1 MNARRATLSRIAVTA
16 PARAVRRFFYGGG
29 AFERVLLLAVLLI
42 NLAVVCQGWARLA
55 EGRVRAEERAAQ
67 ETRNLTQVLE
77 QSLGSTARSIDV
89 TLRAVVDELEASAGS
104 GQPLRP
110 EAVRDLLARYKSWL
124 PEIEGLRVFDAE
136 GLPRWASLGAP
147 PVQGVIGAAAFRT
160 LAGLGNDRLVVSPPQ
175 TEADSGGRVL
185 SFSRRYRLADGRFGG
200 VVTAAV
206 PLTYLE
212 ELLDVP
218 RPGHKGL
225 AMLRY
230 EDRSLIAVQP
240 PILGE
245 AGRVG
250 SKIITDELTHILD
263 SGQETATYLAPHMK
277 DGVERINS
285 VRRVTGLPLLLVLG
299 MASEEYLAQWRD
311 DRRDML
317 VLLAGFLLLT
327 TGAAWLVIRY
337 HRRLQ
342 AHAER
347 LGEALAEL
355 RDRDKALRVAER
367 VGGLGVFSIDLPG
380 NTTHSS
386 AQFLQIFGLPPGRY
400 FPLEAWQQN
409 VHPDDR
415 AVTLAR
421 AAEVSGPEGRAFDHE
436 YRYLWPDGQVR
447 WIHGLAEA
455 ERNAAGEP
463 VRVHGAVQ
471 DVTDRHRA
479 ESSLKAALDEYER
492 LVSRIPVGVFKLH
505 WTEDERLRFDYVS
518 PLFCEQCGLDAA
530 TLLADSRVLYQ
541 RLHEDDRASFDAVR
555 RRAART
561 LEAFEWEGR
570 IRSDGRL
577 RWISVQAR
585 PTRLGDGSV
594 MWEGIQSDVTE
605 RKLAELA
612 LRESEE
618 HARLLLRHSPV
629 GILKYDTDLKVSYCN
644 QQFARIMGAPLEY
657 MLNLDCSKLQ
667 DVRVQA
673 PLREAI
679 TGGIGRYEGPYR
691 TTYNG
696 RDLNIAMHCA
706 PLRDEAGAIVGGI
719 AILEDI
725 TERVLKD
732 QELARYRDSLEEL
745 VAERTADLVAA
756 RAEAERLARVK
767 SEFLANMS
775 HEIRT
780 PLNGVLGLARI
791 GFRESRGRDKARETF
806 ARIVS
811 SGQLLLGIINDILDF
826 SKIESGKLRLES
838 IPVDLGKVI
847 REVLALME
855 ERAAAKGL
863 ALCFRRGKS
872 LPDACLS
879 DPLRIGQI
887 LINLLSNAIKFTDH
901 GEVSLSVSHEDGQLV
916 FKVQDSGI
924 GMSGEEL
931 AKVFAPFEQAD
942 NSTTRKFGGTGLGL
956 TITRRI
962 VELMGGEMA
971 VRSQPGE
978 GSCFEVRLPCVP
990 SLLPVAPDRAL
1001 PFQAGDEPGG
1011 RRLAGLSVLVAED
1024 NEVNSMV
1031 LEEMLSEE
1039 GARVTLAGNGQ
1050 EAVDA
1055 VRQQGAEA
1063 FAVVLMDVQMP
1074 VMDGFDATR
1083 AIHALAP
1090 DLPVIGQTAHAL
1102 DEERERCFAAG
1113 MVDHL
1118 AKPIDPERLVEVV
1131 RRHVA
1136 GPGGAGGA
1144 GRDA

>member
-1 MNARRATLSRIAVTA
+1 
-16 PARAVRRFFYGGG
+16 
-29 AFERVLLLAVLLI
+29 
-42 NLAVVCQGWARLA
+42 
-55 EGRVRAEERAAQ
+55 
-67 ETRNLTQVLE
+67 
-77 QSLGSTARSIDV
+77 
-89 TLRAVVDELEASAGS
+89 
-104 GQPLRP
+104 
-110 EAVRDLLARYKSWL
+110 
-124 PEIEGLRVFDAE
+124 
-136 GLPRWASLGAP
+136 
-147 PVQGVIGAAAFRT
+147 
-160 LAGLGNDRLVVSPPQ
+160 
-175 TEADSGGRVL
+175 
-185 SFSRRYRLADGRFGG
+185 
-200 VVTAAV
+200 
-206 PLTYLE
+206 
-212 ELLDVP
+212 
-218 RPGHKGL
+218 
-225 AMLRY
+225 
-230 EDRSLIAVQP
+230 
-240 PILGE
+240 
-245 AGRVG
+245 
-250 SKIITDELTHILD
+250 
-263 SGQETATYLAPHMK
+263 
-277 DGVERINS
+277 
-285 VRRVTGLPLLLVLG
+285 
-299 MASEEYLAQWRD
+299 
-311 DRRDML
+311 
-317 VLLAGFLLLT
+317 
-327 TGAAWLVIRY
+327 
-337 HRRLQ
+337 
-342 AHAER
+342 
-347 LGEALAEL
+347 
-355 RDRDKALRVAER
+355 
-367 VGGLGVFSIDLPG
+367 GVFSIDLPSG
-380 NTTHSS
+380 VAHSS
-386 AQFLQIFGLPPGRY
+386 EQFLQIFGLSAGRH
-400 FPLEAWQQN
+400 FPLEEWQQN

-415 AVTLAR
+415 EATLAR
-421 AAEVSGPEGRAFDHE
+421 AAEVSAPAGRAFDHE

-455 ERNAAGEP
+455 ERDAAGGT

-479 ESSLKAALDEYER
+479 ETSLKAALDEYER
-492 LVSRIPVGVFKLH
+492 LVARIPVGVFKLR
-505 WTEDERLRFDYVS
+505 WTGDERLRFDYVS
-518 PLFCEQCGLDAA
+518 PLFCEQCGLDEA
-530 TLLADSRVLYQ
+530 TVLSDAGSVYQ
-541 RLHEDDRASFDAVR
+541 RLHEDDRASFDATR

-561 LEAFEWEGR
+561 QATFEWEGR
-570 IRSDGRL
+570 IRSDGGL

-585 PTRLGDGSV
+585 PTRMEDGSV
-594 MWEGIQSDVTE
+594 MWEGIQSDVTA

-644 QQFARIMGAPLEY
+644 QQFARIMGAPLDY
-657 MLNLDCSKLQ
+657 MLSLDCSKLQ
-667 DVRVQA
+667 DARVLS
-673 PLREAI
+673 PLREAVA
-679 TGGIGRYEGPYR
+679 GNIGRYEGPYR

-696 RDLNIAMHCA
+696 HDLNIAMHCA

-791 GFRESRGRDKARETF
+791 GFRDSRGRDKARDTF

-826 SKIESGKLRLES
+826 SKIESGKLRVES

-847 REVLALME
+847 REVLELME
-855 ERAAAKGL
+855 ERAGAKGL
-863 ALCFRRGKS
+863 ILRFRRGGS
-872 LPDACLS
+872 LPPSCLS

-887 LINLLSNAIKFTDH
+887 LINLLSNAIKFTDQ
-901 GEVSLSVSHEDGQLV
+901 GEVSLGVSHEGEQLV
-916 FKVQDSGI
+916 FQVTDSGI
-924 GMSGEEL
+924 GMSEEEL

-962 VELMGGEMA
+962 VELMGGVVT
-971 VRSQPGE
+971 VRSRPGE

-990 SLLPVAPDRAL
+990 TALPVAPDAAL
-1001 PFQAGDEPGG
+1001 PFQADAAPGG
-1011 RRLAGLSVLVAED
+1011 LRLAGLSLLVAED
-1024 NEVNSMV
+1024 NEVNRMV
-1031 LEEMLSEE
+1031 LEEMLGEE
-1039 GARVTLAGNGQ
+1039 GALVSLACNGQ

-1055 VRQQGAEA
+1055 VRQQGAAA
-1063 FAVVLMDVQMP
+1063 FAAVLMDVQMP

-1131 RRHVA
+1131 RRHVSA
-1136 GPGGAGGA
+1136 PPPT
-1144 GRDA
+1144 